1 MIWGKVEVALDAW
14 LEEVDDFGVDGAKL
28 SVESDAGTLE
38 VWNSGSDVLT
48 ADSRRLVEASDVWLS
63 KLVDFDVL
71 DMEGIELVVEP
82 SSWLAEV
89 NDSDFVVSDE
99 MTPVAGTSDRLKK
112 VNGVTLAGIAT
123 LVAAPGV

>member
-1 MIWGKVEVALDAW
+1 
-14 LEEVDDFGVDGAKL
+14 
-28 SVESDAGTLE
+28 
-38 VWNSGSDVLT
+38 
-48 ADSRRLVEASDVWLS
+48 
-63 KLVDFDVL
+63 
-71 DMEGIELVVEP
+71 MEGIELVVEP

-99 MTPVAGTSDRLKK
+99 MTPVAGNSDRLKK